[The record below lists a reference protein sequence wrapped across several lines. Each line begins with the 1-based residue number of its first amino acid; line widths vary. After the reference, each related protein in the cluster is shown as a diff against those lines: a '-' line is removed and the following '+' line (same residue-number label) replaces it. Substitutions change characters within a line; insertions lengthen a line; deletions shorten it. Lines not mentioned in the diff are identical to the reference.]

1 MKLNPNFILKQIGE
15 SATLVPF
22 GQALVDFNCL
32 ASFNKVG
39 AFLAEKLQKN
49 VSFDDLV
56 EATTGRFEI
65 DEETAR
71 RDVAAFVERLRADGL
86 LVDETTVDE
95 APVEE
100 AGR

>member
-1 MKLNPNFILKQIGE
+1 MKLNPNFILKQIGD

-56 EATTGRFEI
+56 EATTTRFKI

-71 RDVAAFVERLRADGL
+71 RDVAAFVQRLRADGL
-86 LVDETTVDE
+86 LVDETTVDG
-95 APVEE
+95 APVDE